1 MLKILGRTTSI
12 NVRKVLWTAAE
23 TELDF
28 VLETEWAGVRPTS
41 DVAFLAL
48 NPNGLVP
55 VLVADEGVLWES
67 NTICRYLAAIANRH
81 DLLPISAFAR
91 AEVEKWMDW
100 QAADLNAAWL
110 PAFMALVRQRPP
122 ADGSDVIRSVDK
134 WNAMMLLLERRLM
147 TTGAFVTGDNF
158 TLADIG
164 LGLAVQR
171 WLLTPMARPDSPA
184 LLAYRERLQGRPAV
198 RAWIAPDVP

>member
-23 TELDF
+23 TEADF
-28 VLETEWAGVRPTS
+28 VHENAWAADRSTS
-41 DVAFLAL
+41 ESEFLAL

-67 NTICRYLAAIANRH
+67 NTICRYLAAKANRH
-81 DLLPISAFAR
+81 DLLPVSAFAR

-100 QAADLNAAWL
+100 QATDLNTVWR

-122 ADGSDVIRSVDK
+122 ADRSDVMRSIDE
-134 WNAMMLLLERRLM
+134 WNAMMLLLERRLVE
-147 TTGAFVTGDNF
+147 TGAFVTGDTF
-158 TLADIG
+158 TVADIG
-164 LGLAVQR
+164 LGLSLQR
-171 WLLTPMARPDSPA
+171 WLLTPMTRPDTPA
-184 LLAYRERLQGRPAV
+184 LLAYRERLQARPAA
-198 RAWIAPDVP
+198 RAWIAQDVP

>member
-23 TELDF
+23 TEADF
-28 VLETEWAGVRPTS
+28 VHENEWAGIRPTS

-67 NTICRYLAAIANRH
+67 NTICRYLAARANRH
-81 DLLPISAFAR
+81 DLLPVSAFAR
-91 AEVEKWMDW
+91 ADVEKWMDW
-100 QAADLNAAWL
+100 QATDLNAAWR

-122 ADGSDVIRSVDK
+122 ADGSDVIRSVDE

-164 LGLAVQR
+164 LGLSVQR
-171 WLLTPMARPDSPA
+171 
-184 LLAYRERLQGRPAV
+184 
-198 RAWIAPDVP
+198 